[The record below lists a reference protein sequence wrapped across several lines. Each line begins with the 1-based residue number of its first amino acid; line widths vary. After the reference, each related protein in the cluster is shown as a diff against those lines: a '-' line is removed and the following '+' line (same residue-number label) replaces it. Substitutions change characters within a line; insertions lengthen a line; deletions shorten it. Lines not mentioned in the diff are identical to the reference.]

1 MRYQRFPLM
10 PIVAEQMLGAA
21 ITTIEP
27 AYTIAIKQL
36 GGVIAALHLL
46 SIEEKIMFVN
56 ALKLFSWEGRI
67 CRRQYLLVLILV
79 WIVSVILMN
88 MIVSIGNKGL
98 IQAFLWFICL
108 ILIPTQIKRLHDIGW
123 SGWIIL
129 LALIPGINL
138 ILGLGLFLFSG
149 TKGPNKYGEDPHTSK

>member
-1 MRYQRFPLM
+1 M

-21 ITTIEP
+21 ITTIEQ

-56 ALKLFSWEGRI
+56 ALKLFSWEGRV
-67 CRRQYLLVLILV
+67 CRRQYLLASILV
-79 WIVSVILMN
+79 VIAATILAAGMDNGRGGEGPAQFLM
-88 MIVSIGNKGL
+88 
-98 IQAFLWFICL
+98 FLAQL
-108 ILIPTQIKRLHDIGW
+108 ALIPTQIKRLHDIGW

-129 LALIPGINL
+129 LALIPGLNL

-149 TKGPNKYGEDPHTSK
+149 TKGPNKYGEDPHTNK

>member
-1 MRYQRFPLM
+1 M

-21 ITTIEP
+21 ITTIEL

-46 SIEEKIMFVN
+46 LIKEKIMFVN

-67 CRRQYLLVLILV
+67 CRRQYLLAFILIVFGTAILAAGVSDGRGSEGAAQVL
-79 WIVSVILMN
+79 M
-88 MIVSIGNKGL
+88 
-98 IQAFLWFICL
+98 FLAQL
-108 ILIPTQIKRLHDIGW
+108 ALIPTQIKRLHDIGW

-149 TKGPNKYGEDPHTSK
+149 TKGPNKYGEDPHTGK